1 MKTKYAEQ
9 LWLDLKLKP
18 SAKFGQLVIPI
29 KKRGI
34 NNHVATFQQNDVLV
48 DYQRYLRFDIDEMKQ
63 TLFITGTDTGV
74 GKTVLT
80 ALLTALLT
88 RFLRERGPACGTAAL
103 KPICS
108 GTRDDA
114 RALHAALNAALTLD
128 EINPWHFRAPI
139 APLLAAR
146 KENRRVK
153 LSQVLAH
160 ARAMQKR
167 FEVVLVE
174 GAGGLLSPLGENF
187 NSRDLIVALRAIPI
201 IVARNKLG
209 AVNHVLLTLEALPE
223 NLRMKAKIVL
233 MLPPKPDEAGNSNA
247 KLLAEFSNAKIFSL
261 PWLDQKISAVEVL
274 KNPQVRRTLRSLIEI

>member
-1 MKTKYAEQ
+1 
-9 LWLDLKLKP
+9 
-18 SAKFGQLVIPI
+18 
-29 KKRGI
+29 
-34 NNHVATFQQNDVLV
+34 
-48 DYQRYLRFDIDEMKQ
+48 MKQ

-80 ALLTALLT
+80 ALLVK
-88 RFLRERGPACGTAAL
+88 FLRERGVHAAAL

-108 GTRDDA
+108 GGRADA
-114 RALHAALNAALTLD
+114 RVLHAAMSGTLTLD

-167 FEVVLVE
+167 FDVLLVE

-187 NSRDLIVALRAIPI
+187 DSRDLILALRAIPI
-201 IVARNKLG
+201 IVAQNKICV
-209 AVNHVLLTLEALPE
+209 VNHVLLTLEALPE
-223 NLRMKAKIVL
+223 NFRTKAKVVL
-233 MLPPKPDEAGNSNA
+233 MSRRKPDASAKTNA
-247 KLLAEFSNAKIFSL
+247 TLLAEFTGAKIFSL
-261 PWLDQKISAVEVL
+261 PWLDKQFSAV
-274 KNPQVRRTLRSLIEI
+274 KSPRARQTLRALAGI